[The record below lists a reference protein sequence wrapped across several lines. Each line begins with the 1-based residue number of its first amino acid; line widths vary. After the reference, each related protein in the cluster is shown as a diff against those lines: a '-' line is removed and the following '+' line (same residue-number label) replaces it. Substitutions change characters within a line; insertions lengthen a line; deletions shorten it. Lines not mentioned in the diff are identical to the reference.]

1 MNKKKCGISTQ
12 VWLKHNDYD
21 INDINKV
28 GQYGNSALMKAS
40 REGCIDVVNALI
52 VLGAEL
58 NIKNIDGNSAL
69 WNACFGNSYEC
80 FHALVEAGIDINS
93 QNDNGVTALMYCAS
107 AGKEDFVE
115 LLLQNNAKTQLESL
129 DGFKAIDLAVTPKI
143 VKLLKQH
150 ATLS

>member
-12 VWLKHNDYD
+12 VWLKHNNYD

-40 REGCIDVVNALI
+40 REGNGEVVKELIALG
-52 VLGAEL
+52 VDL
-58 NIKNIDGNSAL
+58 NIKNIDGNTAL

-80 FHALVEAGIDINS
+80 FHLLIEAGIDINS

-115 LLLQNNAKTQLESL
+115 LLLQNNANTQLESL

-143 VKLLKQH
+143 VKMLKH
-150 ATLS
+150 ANVS

>member
-40 REGCIDVVNALI
+40 REGNSEVVKELIALG
-52 VLGAEL
+52 VDL
-58 NIKNIDGNSAL
+58 NIKNIDGNTAL

-80 FHALVEAGIDINS
+80 FHLLIEAGIDMDS

-115 LLLQNNAKTQLESL
+115 LLLQNNANTQLESL

-143 VKLLKQH
+143 VKMLKY